1 MDIPTPDRR
10 QNNKLRAIYG
20 EATELLHHLY
30 KSHDDWVGSSTD
42 FAALRAVHERF
53 KDLTAQEVR
62 VLVASIG
69 DRMQHGVSHH
79 KLTAIYP

>member
-1 MDIPTPDRR
+1 MDTHTPDRR
-10 QNNKLRAIYG
+10 QNHKLRDIYG

-62 VLVASIG
+62 VLVGAIG
-69 DRMQHGVSHH
+69 DRIQHGAEHH
-79 KLTAIYP
+79 KLTALYS